1 MRSGKRS
8 VKVKIFLL
16 LVAPL
21 VSVVGLWIFAA
32 GVTGGEA
39 RANLRTDTVATNFAR
54 PLRAVG
60 NQLTE
65 ETVLSVVSM
74 TTRGSADA
82 KGLTEQRAKT
92 DGSIAA
98 LRASGLTEKVRGAI
112 SPTMRTKFESLL
124 SQFDGLGELRRAID
138 SGAKTPVELVAA
150 YGGMWDAYLQLQD
163 DVGAVTLL
171 DRNLY
176 RRLDAMYQSI
186 RAQDMIG
193 REEALLVGSLSPSGS
208 GSLSPEVSRLF
219 SQYVASRR
227 TLLAVA
233 LPKDA
238 IVSGFVTPVL
248 RSSGYA
254 QLGAIEDRVA
264 ATPAGAP
271 LDIAIGPWR
280 AAADTVRKQIQDGVT
295 KSGFTISS
303 QTTKAGRAVL
313 VRLGLAGGLGV
324 LAVALSLL
332 LSIRVGRGLTRELT
346 GLQGAA
352 HDLANQRLP
361 GIIDRLRRDELVD
374 IEAEAPPLEVGDT
387 AEVAKV
393 SEALTTVQR
402 TAIEAAIGQA
412 NLRRGVR
419 QVFLN
424 LARRSQSLLHRQLTM
439 LDSMERKTSD
449 PDALEELFKLDHLT
463 TRMRR
468 HAEGLIILSGA
479 LPARAWSTP
488 VRVVDVVRAA
498 IAEVES
504 YTRVRV
510 FVLSEASL
518 QGAAV
523 ADVTHL
529 IAELVENAASFSPPH
544 TQVQVRAEAVSNGF
558 VIEIED
564 AGLGMNSDQLA
575 EVNERLAKPPD
586 FDLADTDR
594 LGLFVVAQ
602 LAARHNI
609 KVTLRSSPYGGTTA
623 IVLMPAEMMAQDALS
638 GPQDAVD
645 GRWTRMPSR
654 RGPAGGPADLDR
666 QLSAIV
672 DVGPDAPALTGRH
685 RRIAGFLQRT
695 RELQSP
701 PPPPR
706 ESPEWLDNG
715 WEHGPGNNR
724 DTDWDTGRDTGRNT
738 GRDADRAPAWE
749 HGGNGNGN
757 GNGRDAGRD
766 PGPAAGR
773 PAGWDNGPPPG
784 WDNGRQ
790 PGQDAGRQPGQ
801 DAGRDPGRDAG
812 WQPGQDNGRPRGWD
826 NGNGRDTGHDPG
838 REVRRDPGPA
848 AGPAAGDRDWDSPKF
863 DLWAT
868 TESAATSAGTHAGL
882 PRRVRRAS
890 LAPQLRDTPAPGP
903 DDVDQNTD
911 TLRSPEQAR
920 ALMTSLQN
928 GWQRGRTEPDPGMR
942 PTEETR

>member
-8 VKVKIFLL
+8 VRVKIFLL

-21 VSVVGLWIFAA
+21 VSVIGLWLFAA

-39 RANLRTDTVATNFAR
+39 RTKLRTDTVAVNFAR

-65 ETVLSVVSM
+65 ETVLSVVTM
-74 TTRGSADA
+74 TTHAPSDVKA
-82 KGLTEQRAKT
+82 LEVQRAKT
-92 DGSIAA
+92 DGTIKA
-98 LRASGLTEKVRGAI
+98 LRGSAVTDKVRTAI
-112 SPTMRTKFESLL
+112 SPAMWAKFESLL
-124 SQFDGLGELRRAID
+124 TQFGGLGDLRRAID
-138 SGAKTPVELVAA
+138 SASKTPVQLVDE
-150 YGGMWDAYLQLQD
+150 YGAMWDAYLQLQD
-163 DVGAVTLL
+163 DVGAVTLV

-176 RRLDAMYQSI
+176 RRLDSMYQSI

-193 REEALLVGSLSPSGS
+193 REEALLIGSLSPDGT

-219 SQYVASRR
+219 SQYVASHR
-227 TLLAVA
+227 TLLAIA
-233 LPKDA
+233 LPKDP
-238 IVSGFVTPVL
+238 VVTGTVGPVL
-248 RSSGYA
+248 KSPAYA
-254 QLGAIEDRVA
+254 QLSDVEDQIV
-264 ATPAGAP
+264 ATPAGRP
-271 LDIAIGPWR
+271 LNIPIASWR
-280 AAADTVRKQIQDGVT
+280 AAADTARAGMQDGVT
-295 KSGFTISS
+295 KSGFTISG
-303 QTTKAGRAVL
+303 QATKAGRAVML
-313 VRLGLAGGLGV
+313 RLGLAGGLGL

-332 LSIRVGRGLTRELT
+332 LSIRVGRRLTRDLT
-346 GLQGAA
+346 GLRGAA
-352 HDLANQRLP
+352 RELANQRLP
-361 GIIDRLRRDELVD
+361 RIIDRLRRDEPVD
-374 IEAEAPPLEVGDT
+374 IEAEAPPLEIGDT
-387 AEVAKV
+387 TEVAQV
-393 SEALTTVQR
+393 GEALTTVQR
-402 TAIEAAIGQA
+402 TAVEAAIGQA

-439 LDSMERKTSD
+439 LDAMERKTSD
-449 PDALEELFKLDHLT
+449 PDALEELFRLDHLT

-510 FVLSEASL
+510 YVLSEASL
-518 QGAAV
+518 QGSAV

-529 IAELVENAASFSPPH
+529 IAELVENAAGFSPPH
-544 TQVQVRAEAVSNGF
+544 TQVQVRAEGVSNGF

-564 AGLGMNSDQLA
+564 AGLGMTPEQMDEANQ
-575 EVNERLAKPPD
+575 RLARPPD

-602 LAARHNI
+602 LAIRHDI

-623 IVLMPAEMMAQDALS
+623 IILLPAELMAQEGLAGSPEAAGRAWLRTS
-638 GPQDAVD
+638 G
-645 GRWTRMPSR
+645 R
-654 RGPAGGPADLDR
+654 RGSAPDGDVGDHLP
-666 QLSAIV
+666 AIV
-672 DVGPDAPALTGRH
+672 DVGPDTPALTGRH

-701 PPPPR
+701 EPPAPR
-706 ESPEWLDNG
+706 TSPEWERNG
-715 WEHGPGNNR
+715 NGH
-724 DTDWDTGRDTGRNT
+724 
-738 GRDADRAPAWE
+738 
-749 HGGNGNGN
+749 GNGNGLGHGGPEAWDQGRN
-757 GNGRDAGRD
+757 GLSAATGAPAGSELGQRADQPWEGGGGQGGEEQGWEQPRDPRDPRDPTRAPIRDAFRGEAVREQSRRRPVPADPDDGRDRS
-766 PGPAAGR
+766 GP
-773 PAGWDNGPPPG
+773 
-784 WDNGRQ
+784 Q
-790 PGQDAGRQPGQ
+790 
-801 DAGRDPGRDAG
+801 
-812 WQPGQDNGRPRGWD
+812 
-826 NGNGRDTGHDPG
+826 
-838 REVRRDPGPA
+838 
-848 AGPAAGDRDWDSPKF
+848 F

-868 TESAATSAGTHAGL
+868 TESAGTSAGTHAGL

-890 LAPQLRDTPAPGP
+890 LAPQLRDSPAPGP

-920 ALMTSLQN
+920 ALMNSLQH
-928 GWQRGRTEPDPGMR
+928 GWQRGRTEADPGTR